1 MLKVNSSTKT
11 TVETNLSSSTVPTW
25 AYAIKVP
32 ATSITIDQVLD
43 ISSKHAVSNSA
54 VTTAIN
60 EILEKIQ
67 EINSKD
73 ELKIVNCEKSK
84 LPTIGESNVL
94 YVSKKDNAFYIWNEE
109 SLCYKDFGQYD
120 IELINGGNSTNGYEE
135 N

>member
-1 MLKVNSSTKT
+1 MLKINSSTKA

-43 ISSKHAVSNSA
+43 ALSKHAVSNSA

-67 EINSKD
+67 EINNEDK
-73 ELKIVNCEKSK
+73 LKIVNCEKSE

-94 YVSKKDNAFYIWNEE
+94 YASEKDNTFYIWNEE
-109 SLCYKDFGQYD
+109 SLCYKDFGQYN